1 MTTIN
6 PSVLASLLQHV
17 PQESRS
23 IAVRAAVDSIRQ
35 GSVSEIG
42 PLGSLLGQ
50 YPDSDA
56 EQNLALHLREL
67 LDDGKTPAT
76 TELPDGI
83 RDDLLGYAVICLER
97 TVGDLV
103 RGRGRSVEV
112 SMERMPGL
120 LANREAEVDSGAEE
134 AILDFQHIKFLLA
147 FARSSVRSDSPKNVV
162 DGLLNAA
169 IVLSGCADR
178 DIASAASSVLSWQVK
193 LGLTDDTSRAS
204 QLWSWLQ
211 ALLSSSEAFYRNLAF
226 SLWLRCASSHGKL
239 LLQWMKTTYWSLLQ
253 EGMQNGDAERRKQ
266 CLAILRQSVV
276 LAAGIDSLCGT
287 IGNDL
292 VTTKDIGPP
301 VKPELKDSAALV
313 EQYERYCTVFE
324 TVLLGRYLNQ
334 VIATKPDLD
343 FLSKSTS
350 LVRTAWLHVLLAAAL
365 HPKIQDS
372 NRKFIGNWI
381 MRSKFQSECSAEF
394 VRFLES
400 AFLPWATQGSLFTS
414 TLSEDEGRLRC
425 THGER
430 LADYIC
436 GLLEANAVNN
446 TLALSIVDAVLDLIV
461 NRRSGNFAYASV
473 YLLEGVAQGL
483 QVSPAVRLEQ
493 KQLRRIADLS
503 TWAALPEVAR
513 DFVFL
518 RCLKLCAESPT
529 SSTSTNDRA
538 TSRAGSRWSELQKLL
553 QDSTSDVLLR
563 GPVAAWDTKSSKRD
577 QLEAAALEKCGY
589 LRALLNGEARISAEV
604 LMTQVEDI
612 WSEMEYLEYPKNLL
626 MQMPSLILHKT
637 TLALAQDH
645 NEVMRMVSARMS
657 DLQTLSAS
665 RVYLFPPFAC
675 AIRNLTIFN
684 DGATDLLDI
693 EDLIICYADC
703 LPEPTVDLRL
713 EDATTYLLQSIEPN
727 MTARFGYEYYFGKR
741 GMFGVA
747 ALIDLVSRM
756 GSTNITQAIF
766 DRLLQRWA
774 KQRAP
779 VPSVSSWKTTLQL
792 QLMLLTCEQILPHL
806 DAEAVLQKLH
816 YVLSIEP
823 LPRYRYLLSWIIARI
838 YLQKKDPQQ
847 RILSELGTKDHHS
860 NPKYL
865 ASLLKIGVM
874 IAKTEGTDPE
884 FAFKLACAFVPLAA
898 SSKVVIRHEAQWQIP
913 RLMDHAETHG
923 WDQITGNAA
932 FVALN
937 DYIRSLER
945 YEIPPLER
953 QLDRFDPVL
962 DHTMTNLV
970 EGPWYGLDSTE
981 SPLCGRVDFLALWE
995 GDAQQGIQKLEACI
1009 PLGDPIVLPTIAPH
1023 ESSIAGTSS
1032 VENAQA
1038 LTPSKGDVS
1047 RALQTKGTAYLTSG
1061 LENEA
1066 EQSAKRNELIV
1077 VASLVDNPYNLGG
1090 LSRVSEIFGAS
1101 EMHLQNQ
1108 NVTSNKDF
1116 SNVSVSSHVHLPM
1129 FQLSATAVVE
1139 YLMEK
1144 KRDGW
1149 SIVGIEQTD
1158 RSVLLGTEACK
1169 LPRKTVLI
1177 IGGEKEGIP
1186 ALVLGECDLL
1196 VEIPQQGI
1204 TRSLNVQTAAGIVLF
1219 EYTRQ
1224 HRGVESS
1231 RVDHYS

>member
-1 MTTIN
+1 MTAIN

-42 PLGSLLGQ
+42 PVVSLLGQ

-67 LDDGKTPAT
+67 LDDGKTPST
-76 TELPDGI
+76 TELSDGI
-83 RDDLLGYAVICLER
+83 REDLLKYAVTCLAR
-97 TVGDLV
+97 IVVGLDHSH
-103 RGRGRSVEV
+103 GKAFEV
-112 SMERMPGL
+112 SMRRMPGL
-120 LANREAEVDSGAEE
+120 LAIQEMEVDSGAVEVM
-134 AILDFQHIKFLLA
+134 LDFQHTAVLLT
-147 FARSSVRSDSPKNVV
+147 FARSSARSDSPDDVL
-162 DGLLNAA
+162 DGLFNAA
-169 IVLSGCADR
+169 IALSGCADR
-178 DIASAASSVLSWQVK
+178 DVASTASSVLSSQVK
-193 LGLTDDTSRAS
+193 LSFADDTSHAS
-204 QLWSWLQ
+204 QLWSCLQ

-226 SLWLRCASSHGKL
+226 SLWLRCARTHQRL
-239 LLQWMKTTYWSLLQ
+239 LLQWVDKAYWVMLQ
-253 EGMQNGDAERRKQ
+253 DGMQTGDAERRKQ

-276 LAAGIDSLCGT
+276 LAAEVESICGT
-287 IGNDL
+287 VGNDR
-292 VTTKDIGPP
+292 VTT
-301 VKPELKDSAALV
+301 KDSAALT

-334 VIATKPDLD
+334 VIATEPDLD
-343 FLSKSTS
+343 LLSKSTS
-350 LVRTAWLHVLLAAAL
+350 LVGTAWLYVLLAAAL

-372 NRKFIGNWI
+372 NRKCIGYWI
-381 MRSKFQSECSAEF
+381 MRSRFQSESTVEY

-414 TLSEDEGRLRC
+414 TLREDEGRLRC
-425 THGER
+425 IHGER

-436 GLLEANAVNN
+436 GLLKDNAVDN
-446 TLALSIVDAVLDLIV
+446 TLTLSIVDAVLDLIM
-461 NRRSGNFAYASV
+461 NRRAGNFAYASV
-473 YLLEGVAQGL
+473 YLLEGVAKGL
-483 QVSPAVRLEQ
+483 QVSPAVRLEE
-493 KQLRRIADLS
+493 KQLRKIADLS

-518 RCLKLCAESPT
+518 RCLKLCADSPA

-538 TSRAGSRWSELQKLL
+538 TSRAGSRWSELQELL
-553 QDSTSDVLLR
+553 QDSTSEVLLT

-577 QLEAAALEKCGY
+577 QLEAAALEKGGS
-589 LRALLNGEARISAEV
+589 LRALLNGEACVSAEA

-612 WSEMEYLEYPKNLL
+612 WSEMEYLEYPKDLL
-626 MQMPSLILHKT
+626 MQMPSLILHET
-637 TLALAQDH
+637 TIALAQDH
-645 NEVMRMVSARMS
+645 NELMTMVSARMS
-657 DLQTLSAS
+657 DLQALSAS

-675 AIRNLTIFN
+675 AIRNLTICN
-684 DGATDLLDI
+684 DGARDLVDI
-693 EDLIICYADC
+693 EDLIICYADR

-713 EDATTYLLQSIEPN
+713 EDATIYLLQSIEPN
-727 MTARFGYEYYFGKR
+727 MTARFGYEYYFGR
-741 GMFGVA
+741 REMFGVA
-747 ALIDLVSRM
+747 ALLDLVSRM
-756 GSTNITQAIF
+756 GNTKITQAIF
-766 DRLLQRWA
+766 DRLLQRWG
-774 KQRAP
+774 KQKVP
-779 VPSVSSWKTTLQL
+779 LPSVSSWKTNFQL
-792 QLMLLTCEQILPHL
+792 QLMLLTCEQIMPQL

-847 RILSELGTKDHHS
+847 RVLSELGTKDHHS

-913 RLMDHAETHG
+913 RLMDHAEARG

-937 DYIRSLER
+937 DYIRSLKR

-962 DHTMTNLV
+962 DHTMANLV
-970 EGPWYGLDSTE
+970 EGLWYRLDSTE
-981 SPLCGRVDFLALWE
+981 SPLCGRADFLALWG
-995 GDAQQGIQKLEACI
+995 GDAQLQVQKPEACI
-1009 PLGDPIVLPTIAPH
+1009 PLGDPILLPTIAPH
-1023 ESSIAGTSS
+1023 ESSVAGTSS
-1032 VENAQA
+1032 VENAQT
-1038 LTPSKGDVS
+1038 LTPSKTEES
-1047 RALQTKGTAYLTSG
+1047 RALQTKGTAYLASG

-1066 EQSAKRNELIV
+1066 EQSANRKELIV

-1101 EMHLQNQ
+1101 EMRLQNQ

-1116 SNVSVSSHVHLPM
+1116 SNVSVSSHMHLPI
-1129 FQLSATAVVE
+1129 FQLSATGIVD
-1139 YLMEK
+1139 YLIEK
-1144 KRDGW
+1144 KQDGW
-1149 SIVGIEQTD
+1149 SIVGVEQTD

-1169 LPRKTVLI
+1169 LPKKTVLV

-1219 EYTRQ
+1219 EYARQ
-1224 HRGVESS
+1224 HRSVESS
-1231 RVDHYS
+1231 RE